1 LETAAEN
8 SELTGLP
15 DVTASPGYYH
25 ISNSAAGFSTFQSPT
40 MTTPAAAAA
49 LATSTSKELLATL
62 WQSSVGGE

>member
-1 LETAAEN
+1 VDTAAEK

-40 MTTPAAAAA
+40 MTTAAAAA

>member
-1 LETAAEN
+1 
-8 SELTGLP
+8 
-15 DVTASPGYYH
+15 VTASPGYYH

-40 MTTPAAAAA
+40 MTTAAAAA